1 MIRTLSEMETEVRSH
16 LHGGQGDVRI
26 RHIFTREELKGHC
39 RMFAVITLEPGASIG
54 VHTHGEEEEI
64 YTMLS
69 GRAVVTD
76 GEITREIR
84 PGDAVLT
91 GNGGTHSI
99 RNDSGSPVEFMAVI
113 LLYTPS

>member
-1 MIRTLSEMETEVRSH
+1 MIRSMSEMESEVRSR

-26 RHIFTREELKGHC
+26 RHIFTPEELKGHC

-54 VHTHGEEEEI
+54 LHTHGEEEEI

-76 GEITREIR
+76 AGISREIG

-91 GNGGTHSI
+91 GNGASHSI
-99 RNDSGSPVEFMAVI
+99 HNNSTSPVEFLAVI
-113 LLYTPS
+113 LLYKPS